1 MMGVF
6 NQLAIAFQYPTTKS
20 FEQLE
25 NNMEEFADGPIKS
38 SYVLFW
44 NKIRNLS
51 LSQFEELYTRTL
63 DLNPSAAPYIGFQIW
78 GESYQRGEFLALMN
92 HALRNAEVDLHGE
105 LSDHLLPVLNYLE
118 TSNNPVPELIEV
130 LQPAV
135 TRMQMVLRKG
145 QEDNP
150 YVQLFEAVLE
160 AIKSLPII
168 QTS

>member
-1 MMGVF
+1 MGVF

-105 LSDHLLPVLNYLE
+105 LSDHLLHFRGGQAFRPKEN
-118 TSNNPVPELIEV
+118 IFA
-130 LQPAV
+130 AV
-135 TRMQMVLRKG
+135 ASAQGNTECRVGFFVDDGIFLR
-145 QEDNP
+145 
-150 YVQLFEAVLE
+150 
-160 AIKSLPII
+160 
-168 QTS
+168 